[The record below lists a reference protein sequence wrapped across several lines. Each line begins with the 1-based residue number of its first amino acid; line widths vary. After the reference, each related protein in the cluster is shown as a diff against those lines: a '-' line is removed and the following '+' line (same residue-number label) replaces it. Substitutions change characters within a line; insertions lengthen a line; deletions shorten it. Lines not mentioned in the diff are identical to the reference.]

1 MSPAVTIPHA
11 DIAQFCRTNR
21 IARLSLFGSV
31 LRKDFCDDSDVDILA
46 EFQPGA
52 RVGYLAMAR
61 MAEELSQ
68 MLGRSVD
75 LHTAAELHPSF
86 RQQVLAEAQTEYV
99 AA

>member
-1 MSPAVTIPHA
+1 MLSQTPA
-11 DIAQFCRTNR
+11 DIR
-21 IARLSLFGSV
+21 
-31 LRKDFCDDSDVDILA
+31 DIF
-46 EFQPGA
+46 EKS
-52 RVGYLAMAR
+52 LAMAR